1 MSAAV
6 EPLPRP
12 PPWRRVRVVRW
23 AVIVGLLALLETA
36 TRTGL
41 VDDLTAPPPSLMV
54 TELLAI
60 VGTAPFLQDLGR
72 TLFTVGAAFTI
83 GFVGGV
89 PLGFLFWRVPSIGRV
104 LEPFVVTMYAMPTLV
119 FYPILLA
126 MMGLNAGPI
135 ITIAALMALI
145 PIALNTMVALRGVSP
160 VLHKLAAS
168 VNCTRLQYYAK
179 VLVPAATPLAFPGI
193 KLGFIYTIIGTIAME
208 FILASRG
215 IGFRAGFNY
224 RDFNI
229 PEMYAYV
236 LVVVLL
242 SIGVNSVLGVI
253 ERRIRSDML

>member
-1 MSAAV
+1 MTQGV
-6 EPLPRP
+6 EPLPPAPLWQRP
-12 PPWRRVRVVRW
+12 RTVRW
-23 AVIVGLLALLETA
+23 ALIVVLVLALELA
-36 TRTGL
+36 ARGGL
-41 VDDLTAPPPSLMV
+41 IGPLTAPPPSVML
-54 TELLAI
+54 TELLRI
-60 VGTAPFLQDLGR
+60 IGTRAFAQDLSR
-72 TLFTVGAAFTI
+72 TLFTIGSAFAI
-83 GFVGGV
+83 GFVLGV
-89 PLGFLFWRVPSIGRV
+89 PLGVLFWRVPAVGRV
-104 LEPFVVTMYAMPTLV
+104 LEPFVVTLYAMPTLV

-126 MMGLNAGPI
+126 IMGLNAGPI

-145 PIALNTMVALRGVSP
+145 PIALNTMVALRSVRP

-168 VNCTRLQYYAK
+168 VSCSRAQYYLK
-179 VLVPAATPLAFPGI
+179 VLVPAATPLAIPGI

-242 SIGVNSVLGVI
+242 SVTVNALLTAL
-253 ERRIRSDML
+253 ERRIRRDML